1 VAKPKT
7 RPAIPRALARKVKVE
22 AGHRCAIP
30 VCRQTPVEL
39 HHIRPWSE
47 VKEHTF
53 DNLIALCPTDHARA
67 TQGEIDRKAMRIY
80 KRNLAVVN
88 SRYGEMEHRLI
99 DLFAASDASTAQL
112 DRDMDFEFMYMIED
126 GLLVK
131 RSASSNGSVRING
144 VVQGPWLYSLTE
156 EGEDFVARWAN
167 GELVED

>member
-1 VAKPKT
+1 M
-7 RPAIPRALARKVKVE
+7 
-22 AGHRCAIP
+22 
-30 VCRQTPVEL
+30 EL

-67 TQGEIDRKAMRIY
+67 TKGEIDRKAMRIY

-99 DLFAASDASTAQL
+99 DFLAANDESEVQI
-112 DRDMDFEFMYMIED
+112 DRDMDFEFMYLLED

-131 RSASSNGSVRING
+131 SLAHSTMSVQIKG
-144 VVQGPWLYSLTE
+144 VEQGPWIYSLTE

>member
-1 VAKPKT
+1 MAKAA
-7 RPAIPRALARKVKVE
+7 RPAIPRDLARRVKVE

-47 VKEHTF
+47 VKAHTF

-67 TQGEIDRKAMRIY
+67 TKGEIDRKAMRIY

-99 DLFAASDASTAQL
+99 DLFAANEGSSAVQL
-112 DRDMDFEFMYMIED
+112 DRDMDFEFMYLIED

-131 RSASSNGSVRING
+131 RLASSNSSAMING
-144 VVQGPWLYSLTE
+144 VVQGPWLYLLTD
-156 EGEDFVARWAN
+156 EGKDFVARWAA
-167 GELVED
+167 GESVED